1 MNIFLLSWNPYVCAL
16 WHCDKHC
23 VKMILEYAQMLS
35 SAHRVLDTIEEG
47 DDRVVLY
54 KIAHKNH
61 PCTIWTRE
69 SSSNYQWLYKL
80 FCNLCN
86 EYTRRY
92 NKVHET
98 DRKLRNILQH
108 CPVNIEEGP
117 ITEPAQAMPDQYK
130 VENDAIMAY
139 RLFYRGDKRSFAVW
153 KKGEEPWWFFH

>member
-1 MNIFLLSWNPYVCAL
+1 MNIFILSWNPYVCAF

-35 SAHRVLDTIEEG
+35 TAHRVLDVIDEC

-61 PCTIWTRE
+61 PCTVWTRE
-69 SSSNYQWLYKL
+69 SSGNYRWLYKL
-80 FCNLCN
+80 FCNLCD

-98 DRKLRNILQH
+98 DRKLRKCLRY
-108 CPVNIEEGP
+108 CPVNIEENYM
-117 ITEPAQAMPDQYK
+117 TEAAQAMPEQYK
-130 VENDAIMAY
+130 VEGDAVTAY
-139 RLFYRGDKRSFAVW
+139 RLYYCGDKRSIFTW
-153 KKGEEPWWFFH
+153 KHGREPWWTNI

>member
-1 MNIFLLSWNPYVCAL
+1 
-16 WHCDKHC
+16 
-23 VKMILEYAQMLS
+23 MILEYAQMLS

-69 SSSNYQWLYKL
+69 SSSNYQWLYQL

-98 DRKLRNILQH
+98 DRKLRHILQH

-117 ITEPAQAMPDQYK
+117 ITEPAQAMPEQYK
-130 VENDAIMAY
+130 VENDAITAY
-139 RLFYRGDKRSFAVW
+139 RIFYNEDKRPFAVW
-153 KKGEEPWWFFH
+153 KEGVKPWWFR